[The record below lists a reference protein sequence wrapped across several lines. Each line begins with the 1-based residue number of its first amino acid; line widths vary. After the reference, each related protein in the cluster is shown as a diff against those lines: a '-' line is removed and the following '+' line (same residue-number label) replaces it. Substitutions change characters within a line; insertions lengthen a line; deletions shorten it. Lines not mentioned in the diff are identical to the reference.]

1 MKDALLLSLGH
12 GSSAVLINDGKIIN
26 GYQNERISK
35 IKGDSQFPINAI
47 EEIRYFDDIP
57 NDIDIMISHW
67 EPFGQLEKLSNK
79 HYNSQYIEKEFS
91 KSDIYSMSPRFTHHD
106 AHAYSA
112 LAYNPNPSD
121 HHIIVADGFGN
132 FGEVLSI
139 YQMVSGIPKLIFR
152 SHGYMGSI
160 GLLYQYA
167 TDFVGMK
174 MNQDEWKLNAKAS
187 NIPSEDIH
195 RCNKLGKEIYDN
207 IICKQQLSCLE
218 SYDDPIYSLGALS
231 FVHREIHDFLSNHF
245 TPYDLE
251 QIAYT
256 LQVAI
261 EKIIDNWIRYFKIK
275 NVTLVGG
282 CFMNVQL
289 NGHILNHLV
298 GDICIMPLS
307 GDCGA
312 PLGIYKNL
320 NPEFY
325 IPDNLCWGKRRVEKR
340 VNIDRIIY
348 TSNIARE
355 ILNYLSMDYIVNVVR
370 DKSEF
375 GERAYCNTS
384 TLALP
389 VLENSKYINKLNNR
403 DTDMPMCPV
412 VTINQYKEL
421 FKDTDRV
428 IRSGKHMIIALEYIA
443 LDEYMLGI
451 SHKSHEGILTGR
463 PQVVSKNHYMN
474 PILEKLGPLINTS
487 FNNHGN
493 PICQDMGD
501 VVRTHNAMLDRDSE
515 MRLVTLI
522 EEIK

>member
-57 NDIDIMISHW
+57 DDIDIMISHW
-67 EPFGQLEKLSNK
+67 EPFGQFKKLSNK
-79 HYNSQYIEKEFS
+79 HFNSDYIKKEFG
-91 KSDIYSMSPRFTHHD
+91 KSNIRSMSPDFTHHD

-112 LAYNPNPSD
+112 LAYNPNPSG
-121 HHIIVADGFGN
+121 HIIVADGYGN

-139 YQMVSGIPKLIFR
+139 YRVIHGAPILLFR
-152 SHGYMGSI
+152 SHGYGGSM

-187 NIPSEDIH
+187 NISFEDIDK
-195 RCNKLGKEIYDN
+195 CNKLSNEIYGN
-207 IICKQQLSCLE
+207 IICKQQISCLE
-218 SYDDPIYSLGALS
+218 SFDDPIYSLGALS
-231 FVHREIHDFLSNHF
+231 FVHCEIHDFLSNHF
-245 TPYDLE
+245 MPHELE

-256 LQVAI
+256 LQIAI
-261 EKIIDNWIRYFKIK
+261 EKIISNWIKYFKIK
-275 NVTLVGG
+275 DVTLVGG

-289 NGHILNHLV
+289 NGYILSRLI
-298 GDICIMPLS
+298 GDVCVMPLS

-312 PLGIYKNL
+312 PLGIYKKH
-320 NPEFY
+320 NPEFF
-325 IPDNLCWGKRRVEKR
+325 IPDNLCWGKRRIEKN
-340 VNIDRIIY
+340 VNIKNMIY
-348 TSNIARE
+348 TSNIIRD
-355 ILNYLSMDYIVNVVR
+355 ITNYLNMDYIVNVIR

-389 VLENSKYINKLNNR
+389 SLENSKYINKLNNR
-403 DTDMPMCPV
+403 DADMPMCPV
-412 VTINQYKEL
+412 VTIDQYKEL

-428 IRSGKHMIIALEYIA
+428 IRSEKHMIIALEYIA
-443 LDEYMLGI
+443 LDENMLGI
-451 SHKSHEGILTGR
+451 SHKSHEGVLTGR

-474 PILEKLGPLINTS
+474 HILEKLGPLINTS

-493 PICQDMGD
+493 PICQDMTD

-515 MRLVTLI
+515 MRVVTLV